1 MKKKNIIS
9 LTIALAFLFL
19 AITGLLLYFG
29 LKPEPVT
36 AIHVLLGLTFIG
48 FAVFHIKNNWP
59 SLKVYTKERKEGK
72 IKIEFLIAA
81 VVVSIF
87 LMGAGF
93 SLPPF
98 TQIQHFGED
107 LTRGE
112 KKDRFFNK
120 ISFDNITTNKDNPGT
135 ALHFIIE
142 KTNDVI
148 TPVMAIW
155 VEDTTG
161 NFIENIFVP
170 AKIIAIN
177 VGEADKRHALF
188 EGETA
193 IENFTAAMLSQWQTK
208 AKDTTANYKDA
219 TPTDNFFLATK
230 TKASGRF
237 KIMLQIKEGDKNE
250 LYSAMIDIAKQ
261 NAVALKSSNNSL
273 LVRAIAEV
281 K

>member
-19 AITGLLLYFG
+19 AVTGLLLYFG

-59 SLKVYTKERKEGK
+59 SLKVYTKERTEGK
-72 IKIEFLIAA
+72 IKKEFIIAA
-81 VVVSIF
+81 VVVGIF
-87 LMGAGF
+87 LLGAGF

-98 TQIQHFGED
+98 AQIQHFGED

-112 KKDRFFNK
+112 NKSRFVNK
-120 ISFDNITTNKDNPGT
+120 ISFDNITTNKDHSGT

-142 KTNDVI
+142 KANDVI
-148 TPVMAIW
+148 TPVMGIW
-155 VEDTTG
+155 VEDTLG

-170 AKIIAIN
+170 AKIIVIKA
-177 VGEADKRHALF
+177 GEADKRHALF
-188 EGETA
+188 EGETT
-193 IENFTAAMLSQWQTK
+193 IKNFTPAMLLQWQTK
-208 AKDTTANYKDA
+208 TKDASANYKDA
-219 TPTDNFFLATK
+219 TPTDNFFLSTK
-230 TKASGRF
+230 TKGSGIF
-237 KIMLQIKEGDKNE
+237 KIMLQIKDGDKNE

-261 NAVALKSSNNSL
+261 NVVALKSPNNSL
-273 LVRAIAEV
+273 LLRAIVEV

>member
-36 AIHVLLGLTFIG
+36 AIHVLLGLTFIA
-48 FAVFHIKNNWP
+48 FTFFHIKNNWP

-72 IKIEFLIAA
+72 IKKEFLIAA
-81 VVVSIF
+81 VVVGIF
-87 LMGAGF
+87 LIGAGF

-98 TQIQHFGED
+98 AQIQHFGEN

-112 KKDRFFNK
+112 KKGEFFTK
-120 ISFDNITTNKDNPGT
+120 ISFDNITTNQDHPGT
-135 ALHFIIE
+135 PLHFIIE
-142 KTNDVI
+142 KANDVI

-155 VEDTTG
+155 IEDTSG

-170 AKIIAIN
+170 AKIIVIN
-177 VGEADKRHALF
+177 AGEADKRHALL

-193 IENFTAAMLSQWQTK
+193 IENFTPAMLLQWHSK
-208 AKDTTANYKDA
+208 AKDATANYKDA

-230 TKASGRF
+230 TKASGKF
-237 KIMLQIKEGDKNE
+237 KIMLQIKDGEKNE
-250 LYSAMIDIAKQ
+250 LYSAMIDIARES
-261 NAVALKSSNNSL
+261 AVALKSSNSGL
-273 LVRAIAEV
+273 LIRAIAEV

>member
-72 IKIEFLIAA
+72 IKKEFLIAA
-81 VVVSIF
+81 VVVGIF

-98 TQIQHFGED
+98 AQIQHFGED

-112 KKDRFFNK
+112 KKDEFLYK
-120 ISFDNITTNKDNPGT
+120 TSFDKITTNKESTGT
-135 ALHFIIE
+135 PLNFIIE
-142 KTNDVI
+142 KADDVI
-148 TPVMAIW
+148 TPILAIW
-155 VEDTTG
+155 VEDTVG

-170 AKIIAIN
+170 AKIIVIN
-177 VGEADKRHALF
+177 AGEADKRHALF
-188 EGETA
+188 EGETT
-193 IENFTAAMLSQWQTK
+193 IENFTPAMLSQWQTK
-208 AKDTTANYKDA
+208 TKDISTNYKDA
-219 TPTDNFFLATK
+219 TPTNNFFLATK
-230 TKASGRF
+230 TKASGTF
-237 KIMLQIKEGDKNE
+237 KIMLQIKDGDKNE

-261 NAVALKSSNNSL
+261 NAVVLKSSNNGL
-273 LVRAIAEV
+273 LVRAIVEV